1 MSNKKFT
8 ILKISFNYL
17 VLALIFK
24 FIDYLLG
31 ISFNT
36 LASFLIVSIIIA
48 YFVIKYLVYVEIEK
62 GNITRKDIL
71 IYFMIYATIINFLL
85 GLHIFYTIFLIIFLF
100 LFKDKK
106 TNKEDIIK
114 KNIEEYRNKETKWKR
129 NIYC

>member
-1 MSNKKFT
+1 MSNKNFT

-31 ISFNT
+31 ISFNV
-36 LASFLIVSIIIA
+36 LASYIIVSIIIA

-106 TNKEDIIK
+106 TKKEDIIK
-114 KNIEEYRNKETKWKR
+114 KNIEEYRNREVK
-129 NIYC
+129 

>member
-1 MSNKKFT
+1 MSNKNFT

-31 ISFNT
+31 ISFNV
-36 LASFLIVSIIIA
+36 LASYIIVSIIIA

-85 GLHIFYTIFLIIFLF
+85 GLHIFYTISLIIFLF

-106 TNKEDIIK
+106 TKKEDIIK
-114 KNIEEYRNKETKWKR
+114 KNIEEYKNKEIK
-129 NIYC
+129 

>member
-1 MSNKKFT
+1 MSNKNFT

-85 GLHIFYTIFLIIFLF
+85 GLHIFYTISLIIFLF

-106 TNKEDIIK
+106 TKKEDIIK
-114 KNIEEYRNKETKWKR
+114 KNIEEYRNREIK
-129 NIYC
+129 

>member
-71 IYFMIYATIINFLL
+71 IYFMIYATVINFLL
-85 GLHIFYTIFLIIFLF
+85 GLHIFYTISLIIFLF

-114 KNIEEYRNKETKWKR
+114 KNIEEYKNREIK
-129 NIYC
+129 

>member
-114 KNIEEYRNKETKWKR
+114 KNIEEYRNKETK
-129 NIYC
+129 

>member
-1 MSNKKFT
+1 MSNKNFT

-31 ISFNT
+31 ISFNV
-36 LASFLIVSIIIA
+36 LASYIIVSIIIA

-85 GLHIFYTIFLIIFLF
+85 GLHIFYTISLIIFLF

-106 TNKEDIIK
+106 TKKEDIIK
-114 KNIEEYRNKETKWKR
+114 KNIEEYRNKETK
-129 NIYC
+129 

>member
-85 GLHIFYTIFLIIFLF
+85 GLHIFYTISLIIFLF

-106 TNKEDIIK
+106 TKKEDIIK
-114 KNIEEYRNKETKWKR
+114 KNIEEYRNREIK
-129 NIYC
+129 